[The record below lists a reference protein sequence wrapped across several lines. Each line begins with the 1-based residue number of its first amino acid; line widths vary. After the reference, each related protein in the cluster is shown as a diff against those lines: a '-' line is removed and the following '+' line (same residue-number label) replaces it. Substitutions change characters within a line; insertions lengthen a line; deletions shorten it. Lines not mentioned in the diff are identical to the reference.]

1 MAKKREWRPVS
12 QYFDLDGILNPDQNR
27 QTFKRFVAD
36 FGWKEY
42 MFSPVVRSFSKL
54 LAGRTDYNYEDY
66 NALGFTRLPDRS
78 FERLGGHNRAFRNGT
93 DVMMSAVFLQ
103 IPWEKLQTWCKAHPG
118 IRYVV
123 CKQEYDFHYQGR
135 GFLLLFMT
143 DETAKKYSDILAK
156 YQEAV

>member
-66 NALGFTRLPDRS
+66 NEGLEETQKVLSSKSETRNLIFNLKEINDDLYGGEDKSIKEFFDRS
-78 FERLGGHNRAFRNGT
+78 SSLIEELKEY
-93 DVMMSAVFLQ
+93 
-103 IPWEKLQTWCKAHPG
+103 EKSLKEE
-118 IRYVV
+118 YV
-123 CKQEYDFHYQGR
+123 
-135 GFLLLFMT
+135 L
-143 DETAKKYSDILAK
+143 
-156 YQEAV
+156 